1 MIDTTNKIFRISCG
15 AEFAL
20 KIGVF
25 DFMQRHENR
34 SAADLKQCM
43 PVRKFVRLE
52 PAPTP
57 RHCHVWHQSTA
68 RVFREQPAP
77 SAGSV
82 SPEQLWERR
91 WRHSC
96 FTIGQI
102 HHMTTM
108 MCVSNIFNSNT
119 ATNLILLG
127 KYHIHV
133 KKWTK
138 AKPNFEH
145 FIKEIKQYGTSLDKI
160 KNKKARKTYEAFC
173 YFKLL

>member
-20 KIGVF
+20 KLIGRKKCECVSCAYLSIGVF

-68 RVFREQPAP
+68 IAFPEQPAH
-77 SAGSV
+77 SAGAYGV
-82 SPEQLWERR
+82 
-91 WRHSC
+91 
-96 FTIGQI
+96 
-102 HHMTTM
+102 
-108 MCVSNIFNSNT
+108 
-119 ATNLILLG
+119 ILLSN
-127 KYHIHV
+127 V
-133 KKWTK
+133 
-138 AKPNFEH
+138 E
-145 FIKEIKQYGTSLDKI
+145 S
-160 KNKKARKTYEAFC
+160 AF
-173 YFKLL
+173 L